1 MKISTSNNLIGSAIW
16 SKWAQVNI
24 SKATKFHKKL
34 KNTSAYLHQTA
45 WEIMLLLVN
54 TFM

>member
-1 MKISTSNNLIGSAIW
+1 MGTSKYIKSNKI
-16 SKWAQVNI
+16 AQM
-24 SKATKFHKKL
+24 